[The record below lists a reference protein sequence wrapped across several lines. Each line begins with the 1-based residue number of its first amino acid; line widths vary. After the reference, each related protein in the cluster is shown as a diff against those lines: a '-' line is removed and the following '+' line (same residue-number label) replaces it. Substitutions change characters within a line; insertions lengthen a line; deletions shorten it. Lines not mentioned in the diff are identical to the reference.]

1 MCSKRYRSHT
11 ATPLNSELCF
21 IARPRSL
28 VEMLHSTRSAV
39 RCQQFGRQFDVFGDV
54 SGPRNC
60 SFHRGPYFIS
70 MIWQEEEKKVSEYA
84 KWMEKGEVSEYTKW
98 MEKGTDVCM
107 KCSSITWCC
116 LAKLVWLDL
125 LSCVP
130 LLWQVEQPR
139 MMREPRTRW
148 AHMAYVL
155 RFARKSYALR
165 PHCQVCSGTVC
176 VTRKVAPRKVVKE
189 IKVRSSWAAKSSKTG
204 LPNGSKSRWMDASS
218 WTCETCHGLS

>member
-1 MCSKRYRSHT
+1 MPTSCHMLNLLDVFQKIQEPHRHTSQLGVVLYRQ
-11 ATPLNSELCF
+11 AKELGRDASQYEEC
-21 IARPRSL
+21 SL
-28 VEMLHSTRSAV
+28 VPAV
-39 RCQQFGRQFDVFGDV
+39 W
-54 SGPRNC
+54 PRVW
-60 SFHRGPYFIS
+60 RVWW

-107 KCSSITWCC
+107 KCSSITWRC

-130 LLWQVEQPR
+130 LLWQAEQPR

-155 RFARKSYALR
+155 RFARKSQALG

-204 LPNGSKSRWMDASS
+204 LPNGSKSRWMDAFS
-218 WTCETCHGLS
+218 